1 MQRTAATTQRLEQ
14 QNDTSAA
21 GDHAANEA
29 RAWVTRSLR
38 WERRLA
44 ELHTEY
50 AHAHTTTNSRTTG
63 PRPTLPAPESA
74 AKSSA
79 RWLRLPKAV
88 CGRASR
94 IGDSMGVVVVLAL
107 VGSVVALAAPA
118 RATTDDSRA
127 TAAPAGKCPGE
138 PIKLAS
144 ITSTAAFPDI
154 PAGLRAAVK
163 AVNAKCELGRP
174 LKLVVCDDHNDTN
187 TGADCATK
195 AVAAQVLAEVTSLS
209 IVFDASQQILTQN
222 NIPLYA
228 NGMFLAT
235 QLTSSLSFPLGSTVV
250 EVFGHASTAKA
261 LGAKSFVLVGPE
273 RVSVLNNLVKGQNRD
288 TGLEV
293 GDPVAVPTS
302 ATDLSPVAAQLA
314 SSNADAI
321 ALYDPHGVQIL
332 KALID
337 QDFDFDKKIV
347 TLPNE
352 SMPDALIT
360 KFGKKLDGAY
370 LVGTTARTGDTNN
383 PGIAQYRKEMKAA
396 RETELNAHGVLAWA
410 GIHELVDILKGMP
423 TVDSASLVEKLKTSK
438 VNRPELAPVDWTTP
452 AFPDDPDL
460 NNFRLFERK
469 IEVYKVVNGK
479 AKLIS
484 PGFVD
489 TTTAYELKR

>member
-1 MQRTAATTQRLEQ
+1 MR
-14 QNDTSAA
+14 
-21 GDHAANEA
+21 
-29 RAWVTRSLR
+29 
-38 WERRLA
+38 
-44 ELHTEY
+44 
-50 AHAHTTTNSRTTG
+50 
-63 PRPTLPAPESA
+63 
-74 AKSSA
+74 
-79 RWLRLPKAV
+79 
-88 CGRASR
+88 
-94 IGDSMGVVVVLAL
+94 VVVVLAL

-118 RATTDDSRA
+118 GATTDDSRA
-127 TAAPAGKCPGE
+127 TAAPTAKCAGE

-144 ITSTAAFPDI
+144 ITSTSAFPDI

-174 LKLVVCDDHNDTN
+174 FKLVVCDDHNDTN
-187 TGADCATK
+187 TAADCATK
-195 AVAAQVLAEVTSLS
+195 VVAAQVLAEVTSVS

-228 NGMFLAT
+228 NGTFLAT

-250 EVFGHASTAKA
+250 GLFGDASAAKA
-261 LGAKSFVLVGPE
+261 LGAKSLVLVGPE
-273 RVSVLNNLVKGQNRD
+273 PLPGLSAVNNLVKGQNRD

-293 GDPVAVPTS
+293 GDPVAVPTN
-302 ATDLSPVAAQLA
+302 ATDLSQVAAQLV

-321 ALYDPHGVQIL
+321 ALADPHSEQIL
-332 KALID
+332 EALID
-337 QDFDFDKKIV
+337 QGFDFDNKIV
-347 TLPNE
+347 ITANEVVPDTL
-352 SMPDALIT
+352 IK

-383 PGIAQYRKEMKAA
+383 KGIAQYRKEMKAA
-396 RETELNAHGVLAWA
+396 RETELNTHGVLAWA
-410 GIHELVDILKGMP
+410 GIHELVDVVKGMP

-452 AFPDDPDL
+452 AFPEDPVL
-460 NNFRLFERK
+460 KNFRLFERG

-489 TTTAYELKR
+489 ITTAYELKR